1 MEHHAA
7 SFRRAAQDDAL
18 AESIRRDWRTAA
30 LSAADRAL
38 AEYAEALT
46 REPWA
51 PAAQRLDALRAVGFT
66 DETLLRATEI
76 VGYFN
81 FVNRLADGLGVTLEP
96 DHEGGS

>member
-18 AESIRRDWRTAA
+18 AEAIRRDWRTAP
-30 LSAADRAL
+30 LSSEDRAL
-38 AEYAEALT
+38 ADYAEALT

-51 PAAQRLDALRAVGFT
+51 PAAPRLAALRAVGFT
-66 DETLLRATEI
+66 DESLLRATEI

-96 DHEGGS
+96 EHELAR